1 MFLASDA
8 LPFRAVL
15 ADVKDGWTFADTD
28 GAWWVAGSCVFKADD
43 EFVEPEAVYPLAGR
57 VSFPRN
63 LRGRTVTVEGQ
74 HYPTVCLATA
84 ASWTVRVSVPIGDTT
99 GLNDSVRSYG
109 ETPGRTATASLE
121 GVRVEGWLADSLPS
135 PRVLASLP
143 FQRGL
148 MVGVGAASYGLA
160 DTSTVNLDFLEGEV
174 TYVC

>member
-1 MFLASDA
+1 MFLASDPLSFSA
-8 LPFRAVL
+8 SLEDAG
-15 ADVKDGWTFADTD
+15 DGWAWTTRDTACFWWKQVFFLVD
-28 GAWWVAGSCVFKADD
+28 G
-43 EFVEPEAVYPLAGR
+43 ERIEPEAVYPLAGR

-63 LRGRTVTVEGQ
+63 LRGRNVTVEGQ
-74 HYPTVCLATA
+74 HYPTVCAVEA
-84 ASWTVRVSVPIGDTT
+84 KSWTVRVQVPIGDTT

-109 ETPGRTATASLE
+109 ETPGRSATASLE

-160 DTSTVNLDFLEGEV
+160 DTSTVNIDFHEGEV
-174 TYVC
+174 LYVC